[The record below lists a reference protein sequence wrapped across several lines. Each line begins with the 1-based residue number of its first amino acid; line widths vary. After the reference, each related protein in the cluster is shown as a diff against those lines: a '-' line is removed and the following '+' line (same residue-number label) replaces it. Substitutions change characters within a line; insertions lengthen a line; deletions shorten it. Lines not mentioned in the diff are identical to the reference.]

1 MNILNYELRMTCEA
15 CPEQYDVY
23 KGKEQVGYIRLRHG
37 QFRVDYSVCGGKTLL
52 VKHPNSDG
60 VFETDTE
67 RKIYLEQAV
76 RAIHA
81 ERMKDR
87 QAFKDGKSA
96 QR

>member
-1 MNILNYELRMTCEA
+1 MNILNYELHMTCSA

-52 VKHPNSDG
+52 IAHPESDG
-60 VFETDTE
+60 IFETDVE
-67 RKIYLEQAV
+67 RRFYLEKAV

-81 ERMKDR
+81 ERIKGK
-87 QAFKDGKSA
+87 QAFKDNKSA
-96 QR
+96 KR